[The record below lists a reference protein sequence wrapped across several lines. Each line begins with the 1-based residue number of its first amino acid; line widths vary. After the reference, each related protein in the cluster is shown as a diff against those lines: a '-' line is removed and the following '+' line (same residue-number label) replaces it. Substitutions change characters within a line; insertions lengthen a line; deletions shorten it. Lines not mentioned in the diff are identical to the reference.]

1 MTVVLWKL
9 DGATIFLLI
18 VLEVYRKRWW
28 RRAHFFLGGSYNEK
42 TMGVFCKMSAVQQH
56 WKLLAV
62 VSQVS

>member
-1 MTVVLWKL
+1 MVQPFFSLLCWKCIER
-9 DGATIFLLI
+9 GGGEGRI
-18 VLEVYRKRWW
+18 
-28 RRAHFFLGGSYNEK
+28 FFLGGSYNEK